1 MDYLLG
7 GAVFAVLAVAAYMT
21 LIHFARKRT
30 DAKLSPLLGVA
41 ETTETIEAERRER
54 EYMENA

>member
-1 MDYLLG
+1 MAIAG
-7 GAVFAVLAVAAYMT
+7 FFTIV
-21 LIHFARKRT
+21 HFVRKRT

-54 EYMENA
+54 GYMENA